1 MWQYLQAA
9 TDENLGYNEENI
21 ILGVIMAEVL
31 KLEHVSKKF
40 GNKEVLKDINF
51 TVKSGEIIGYI
62 GSNGAGKSTTIK
74 IILGLIDDYDGD
86 VYVFGENVK
95 GKTDYK
101 RKIGYVPE
109 ISDMYDNLTAY
120 EYISFIGMLYGI
132 GSVKAVSKAK
142 EMMSVFGIEDAIDG
156 RIHTYS
162 KGMRQKLSI
171 ITGMLHNP
179 DILFLD
185 EPLGGIDANSVL
197 VFKEIMQCLKNAG
210 KTIFYSSHILEVVEK
225 LSDRILLL
233 NEGNIVIDGTVGEV
247 MQKQSDTSL
256 ESIFNDVTGF
266 HDHEQLADAFISAFM
281 S

>member
-1 MWQYLQAA
+1 M
-9 TDENLGYNEENI
+9 T
-21 ILGVIMAEVL
+21 EVL
-31 KLEHVSKKF
+31 KLEHVSKRF
-40 GNKEVLKDINF
+40 GDKEVLKDINF
-51 TVKSGEIIGYI
+51 SVTSGEIIGYI

-74 IILGLIDDYDGD
+74 IILGLIDDYEGD
-86 VYVFGENVK
+86 VYVFGEKVK
-95 GKTDYK
+95 GKSEYK

-120 EYISFIGMLYGI
+120 EYIDFIGNLYGV
-132 GSVKAVSKAK
+132 GSHKAISKAK
-142 EMMSVFGIEDAIDG
+142 EMMSVFGIEEAIDG
-156 RIHTYS
+156 RIHTFS

-185 EPLGGIDANSVL
+185 EPLSGIDANSVL
-197 VFKEIMQCLKNAG
+197 VFKEIMQGLKNEG

-233 NEGNIVIDGTVGEV
+233 NEGNIVLDGTMTEV
-247 MQKQSDTSL
+247 REKQSDSTL

-266 HDHEQLADAFISAFM
+266 HDHEQLANKFISAFM

>member
-1 MWQYLQAA
+1 M
-9 TDENLGYNEENI
+9 E
-21 ILGVIMAEVL
+21 EVL
-31 KLEHVSKKF
+31 KLQHVHKKF
-40 GNKEVLKDINF
+40 GQKEVLKDISFSVN
-51 TVKSGEIIGYI
+51 SGEIIGYI

-74 IILGLIDDYDGD
+74 IILGLIDEYEGD
-86 VYVFGENVK
+86 VYVFGESIR
-95 GKTDYK
+95 GQIDYK

-109 ISDMYDNLTAY
+109 ISDMYDNLTAN
-120 EYISFIGMLYGI
+120 EYISFIGMLYGLDSYNAI
-132 GSVKAVSKAK
+132 LKGK
-142 EMMSVFGIEDAIDG
+142 EMMSVFGIEDAING
-156 RIHTYS
+156 RIHTFS

-197 VFKEIMQCLKNAG
+197 VFKEILHNLKRAG

-233 NEGNIVIDGTVGEV
+233 NEGNIVIDGTVTEV
-247 MQKQSDTSL
+247 MNKQTDSSL
-256 ESIFNDVTGF
+256 EAIFNDVTGF
-266 HDHEQLADAFISAFM
+266 HDHEELAKRFVSAFM

>member
-1 MWQYLQAA
+1 
-9 TDENLGYNEENI
+9 
-21 ILGVIMAEVL
+21 MAEVL
-31 KLEHVSKKF
+31 RLEHLSKKF

-51 TVKSGEIIGYI
+51 SVNSGEIIGYI

-86 VYVFGENVK
+86 VYVFGEKVK
-95 GKTDYK
+95 GKHEYK

-120 EYISFIGMLYGI
+120 EYIGFIGNLYGL
-132 GSVKAVSKAK
+132 GSLNAVAKAK

-156 RIHTYS
+156 RIHTFS

-185 EPLGGIDANSVL
+185 EPLSGIDANSVM
-197 VFKEIMQCLKNAG
+197 VFKEIIQGLKNQG

-233 NEGNIVIDGTVGEV
+233 NEGNIVLDGTMDEV
-247 MQKQSDTSL
+247 REKQSDSTL

-266 HDHEQLADAFISAFM
+266 HDHEMLVNKFISAFM

>member
-1 MWQYLQAA
+1 MQIMI
-9 TDENLGYNEENI
+9 NI
-21 ILGVIMAEVL
+21 IRSITMTEVL
-31 KLEHVSKKF
+31 RLEHVNKSF

-51 TVKSGEIIGYI
+51 HVNSGEIIGYI

-74 IILGLIDDYDGD
+74 IILGLIDDYEGD
-86 VYVFGENVK
+86 VYVFGDKVK
-95 GKTDYK
+95 GKAEYK

-109 ISDMYDNLTAY
+109 VSDMYDNLTAK
-120 EYISFIGMLYGI
+120 EYISFIGMLYGMD
-132 GSVKAVSKAK
+132 SNAAVMKAS
-142 EMMSVFGIEDAIDG
+142 EMLDVFGIQGAMEG
-156 RIHTYS
+156 RIHTFS

-171 ITGMLHNP
+171 VAGMLHNP

-197 VFKEIMQCLKNAG
+197 VFKEIIQKLKNNG

-225 LSDRILLL
+225 LSDRILLI
-233 NEGNIVIDGTVGEV
+233 NEGTIIIDGSVEEV
-247 MQKQSDTSL
+247 MKKQSDTSL

-266 HDHEQLADAFISAFM
+266 HNHEMLANMFVEAFM

>member
-1 MWQYLQAA
+1 
-9 TDENLGYNEENI
+9 
-21 ILGVIMAEVL
+21 MAEVL
-31 KLEHVSKKF
+31 KLEHVSKRF

-51 TVKSGEIIGYI
+51 TVNSGEIIGYI

-86 VYVFGENVK
+86 VYVFDEKVK

-120 EYISFIGMLYGI
+120 EYIGFIGMLYGI
-132 GSVKAVSKAK
+132 GSLNAVSKAK
-142 EMMSVFGIEDAIDG
+142 EMMSVFGIEEAIDG
-156 RIHTYS
+156 RIHTFS

-185 EPLGGIDANSVL
+185 EPLSGIDANSVL
-197 VFKEIMQCLKNAG
+197 VFKEIMQGLKNAG

-233 NEGNIVIDGTVGEV
+233 NEGNIVVDGTVEEV
-247 MQKQSDTSL
+247 MQRQSDTSL
-256 ESIFNDVTGF
+256 ETIFNDVTGF
-266 HDHEQLADAFISAFM
+266 HNHEQLAGRFISAFM
-281 S
+281 D

>member
-1 MWQYLQAA
+1 MS
-9 TDENLGYNEENI
+9 
-21 ILGVIMAEVL
+21 EVL
-31 KLEHVSKKF
+31 RLEHVNKKF
-40 GNKEVLKDINF
+40 GQKEVLRDINF
-51 TVKSGEIIGYI
+51 QVNSGEIIGYI

-86 VYVFGENVK
+86 VFVLGEKIK
-95 GKTDYK
+95 GQTEYK

-109 ISDMYDNLTAY
+109 VSDMYDNLTAY

-132 GSVKAVSKAK
+132 REHDAIIKGK
-142 EMMSVFGIEDAIDG
+142 EMMRVFGIDNAIDG
-156 RIHTYS
+156 RIHTFS

-197 VFKEIMQCLKNAG
+197 VFKEILQNLKNEG

-233 NEGNIVIDGTVGEV
+233 NEGTIVIDGTVEEV
-247 MQKQSDTSL
+247 MKKQSDSSL
-256 ESIFNDVTGF
+256 ESIFNDITGF
-266 HDHEQLADAFISAFM
+266 HDHEELANQFVTAFM

>member
-1 MWQYLQAA
+1 M
-9 TDENLGYNEENI
+9 
-21 ILGVIMAEVL
+21 VEVL
-31 KLEHVSKKF
+31 KLEHVNKRF
-40 GNKEVLKDINF
+40 GQKEILKDINF
-51 TVKSGEIIGYI
+51 SVNSGEIIGYI

-74 IILGLIDDYDGD
+74 LILGLIDDYDGEI
-86 VYVFGENVK
+86 YVFGENIK
-95 GKTDYK
+95 GQIDYK
-101 RKIGYVPE
+101 RRIGYVPE
-109 ISDMYDNLTAY
+109 ISDMYDNLTAF
-120 EYISFIGMLYGI
+120 EYISFIGMIYGI
-132 GSVKAVSKAK
+132 GSNNAVLKGK
-142 EMMSVFGIEDAIDG
+142 EMMSIFGIEDAIDG
-156 RIHTYS
+156 RIHTFS

-197 VFKEIMQCLKNAG
+197 VFKEIMQSLKRVG

-233 NEGNIVIDGTVGEV
+233 NEGEIVIDGTMKEV
-247 MQKQSDTSL
+247 MKKQTDSSL

-266 HDHEQLADAFISAFM
+266 YDHEELANKFVSVFM

>member
-1 MWQYLQAA
+1 M
-9 TDENLGYNEENI
+9 T
-21 ILGVIMAEVL
+21 EVL
-31 KLEHVSKKF
+31 RLDHVSKKF
-40 GNKEVLKDINF
+40 GSKEVLKDINF
-51 TVKSGEIIGYI
+51 SVNSGEIIGYI

-74 IILGLIDDYDGD
+74 IILGLIDDCDGD
-86 VYVFGENVK
+86 VYVFGERVK
-95 GKTDYK
+95 GESDYK

-132 GSVKAVSKAK
+132 GSIKAVSKAK

-156 RIHTYS
+156 RIHTFS

-185 EPLGGIDANSVL
+185 EPLSGIDANSVL
-197 VFKEIMQCLKNAG
+197 VFKEIMQGLKNAG

-233 NEGNIVIDGTVGEV
+233 NEGNIVIDGTIEDV
-247 MQKQSDTSL
+247 MKKQSDTSL

-266 HDHEQLADAFISAFM
+266 HDHEQLANRFITAFM
-281 S
+281 Y

>member
-1 MWQYLQAA
+1 
-9 TDENLGYNEENI
+9 
-21 ILGVIMAEVL
+21 MAEVL
-31 KLEHVSKKF
+31 KLNHISKKF
-40 GNKEVLKDINF
+40 GDKEVLKDIDF
-51 TVKSGEIIGYI
+51 TVNSGEIIGYI

-74 IILGLIDDYDGD
+74 IILGLIDDYGGD
-86 VYVFGENVK
+86 VYVFGENVR
-95 GKTDYK
+95 GTYEYK
-101 RKIGYVPE
+101 KRIGYVPE
-109 ISDMYDNLTAY
+109 VSDMYDNLTAR

-132 GSVKAVSKAK
+132 SSKNALSKAQ

-156 RIHTYS
+156 RIHTFS

-185 EPLGGIDANSVL
+185 EPLSGIDANSVL
-197 VFKEIMQCLKNAG
+197 VFKEIMQGLKNAG

-233 NEGNIVIDGTVGEV
+233 NEGNIVIDGTMEEV
-247 MQKQSDTSL
+247 MQKQTDSSL
-256 ESIFNDVTGF
+256 ESIFNDMTGF
-266 HDHEQLADAFISAFM
+266 HNHVQLAERFVSAFM

>member
-1 MWQYLQAA
+1 
-9 TDENLGYNEENI
+9 
-21 ILGVIMAEVL
+21 MAEVL
-31 KLEHVSKKF
+31 RLEHINKSF
-40 GNKEVLKDINF
+40 GQKEVLKDINF
-51 TVKSGEIIGYI
+51 QVNSGEIIGYI

-74 IILGLIDDYDGD
+74 IILGLIDDYEGD
-86 VYVFGENVK
+86 VFVFGEKIK
-95 GKTDYK
+95 GQIDYK

-109 ISDMYDNLTAY
+109 ISDMYDNLTAF

-132 GSVKAVSKAK
+132 GSDNAVKKGK
-142 EMMSVFGIEDAIDG
+142 EMMNVFGIEDSING
-156 RIHTYS
+156 RIHTFS

-171 ITGMLHNP
+171 ITGLLHNP

-185 EPLGGIDANSVL
+185 EPLSGIDANSVL
-197 VFKEIMQCLKNAG
+197 VFKEIMQGLKQEG

-233 NEGNIVIDGTVGEV
+233 NEGKIVIDGAVEDV
-247 MQKQSDTSL
+247 MKKQSDSSL

-266 HDHEQLADAFISAFM
+266 NNHEELAKRFISAFV

>member
-1 MWQYLQAA
+1 M
-9 TDENLGYNEENI
+9 T
-21 ILGVIMAEVL
+21 EVL
-31 KLEHVSKKF
+31 RLEHVSKKF
-40 GNKEVLKDINF
+40 GSKEVLKDINCS
-51 TVKSGEIIGYI
+51 VNNGEIIGYI

-86 VYVFGENVK
+86 VYVFGEKVK

-120 EYISFIGMLYGI
+120 EYIGFIGMLYGI
-132 GSVKAVSKAK
+132 GSLKAVSKAK

-156 RIHTYS
+156 RIHTFS

-197 VFKEIMQCLKNAG
+197 VFKEIMQGLKNAG

-233 NEGNIVIDGTVGEV
+233 NEGNIVIDGTVEEV
-247 MQKQSDTSL
+247 MQKQSDASL

-266 HDHEQLADAFISAFM
+266 HDHEQLANKFISAFM

>member
-1 MWQYLQAA
+1 
-9 TDENLGYNEENI
+9 
-21 ILGVIMAEVL
+21 MAEVL
-31 KLEHVSKKF
+31 RLEHVSKRF
-40 GNKEVLKDINF
+40 GDKDVLKDINF
-51 TVKSGEIIGYI
+51 SVNSGEIIGYI

-74 IILGLIDDYDGD
+74 LILGLIDDYDGD
-86 VYVFGENVK
+86 VYVFGENVR
-95 GKTDYK
+95 GKTEYK

-109 ISDMYDNLTAY
+109 VSDMYDNLTAY
-120 EYISFIGMLYGI
+120 EYISFIGMLYNI
-132 GSVKAVSKAK
+132 GSLNAVKKAK

-156 RIHTYS
+156 RIHTFS

-197 VFKEIMQCLKNAG
+197 ILKEILNNLKGAG
-210 KTIFYSSHILEVVEK
+210 KTIFYSSHILEVVER

-233 NEGNIVIDGTVGEV
+233 NEGKIVMDGTMEEARE
-247 MQKQSDTSL
+247 KQSDSSL

-266 HDHEQLADAFISAFM
+266 HDHEQLANKFISAFM

>member
-1 MWQYLQAA
+1 
-9 TDENLGYNEENI
+9 
-21 ILGVIMAEVL
+21 MAEVL
-31 KLEHVSKKF
+31 RLEHLSKRF

-51 TVKSGEIIGYI
+51 SVNSGEIIGYI

-86 VYVFGENVK
+86 VCVFGENVK
-95 GKTDYK
+95 GKHEYK

-109 ISDMYDNLTAY
+109 VSDMYDNLTAY
-120 EYISFIGMLYGI
+120 EYISFIGNLYGL
-132 GSVKAVSKAK
+132 GSFNAVSKAK

-156 RIHTYS
+156 RIHTFS

-185 EPLGGIDANSVL
+185 EPLSGIDANSVM
-197 VFKEIMQCLKNAG
+197 VFKEIIQGLKNQG

-233 NEGNIVIDGTVGEV
+233 NEGNIVLDGTMNEV
-247 MQKQSDTSL
+247 REKQSDSTL

-266 HDHEQLADAFISAFM
+266 HDHEMLANKFISAFM
-281 S
+281 N

>member
-1 MWQYLQAA
+1 M
-9 TDENLGYNEENI
+9 G
-21 ILGVIMAEVL
+21 EVL
-31 KLEHVSKKF
+31 KLEHVHKKF
-40 GNKEVLKDINF
+40 GQKEVLKDINF
-51 TVKSGEIIGYI
+51 SVNSGEIIGYI

-74 IILGLIDDYDGD
+74 IILGLINEYEGD
-86 VYVFGENVK
+86 IYVFGENIK

-132 GSVKAVSKAK
+132 DSHNAVLKGK
-142 EMMSVFGIEDAIDG
+142 EMMSVFGIEDAING
-156 RIHTYS
+156 RIHTFS

-171 ITGMLHNP
+171 ITGMIHNP

-197 VFKEIMQCLKNAG
+197 VFKEILRNLKSLG
-210 KTIFYSSHILEVVEK
+210 KTILYSSHILEVVEK

-233 NEGNIVIDGTVGEV
+233 NEGNIVIDGTVVEV
-247 MQKQSDTSL
+247 MNRQSDSSL
-256 ESIFNDVTGF
+256 ETIFNDVTGF
-266 HDHEQLADAFISAFM
+266 HDHEELANRFVSVFM
-281 S
+281 N